1 VPADD
6 LGVSVTGVMSAR
18 DVAGAADTADTA
30 GTAGTGGTGGTDR
43 RRLDGV
49 IGGGF
54 AVATGPFPRH
64 FGARLVAERRR
75 SRRPLW
81 IVATRGTGEFT
92 LRDLRDAEA
101 GLLPLDAATVV
112 RLADLYGVAVRETL
126 PPTARGLEIR
136 DGSLHAGGVS
146 VDYRSGDTRSMV
158 DAYFRLARTL
168 RSIDGES
175 APVRIRHDDL
185 VAMVE
190 HLRGD
195 DPAARYLQSVLL
207 MATAERRV
215 VVGSLIAGAAALG
228 LAGLTDGSIPAV
240 MDEAELID
248 VTDRSAADHLE
259 HASRG

>member
-1 VPADD
+1 
-6 LGVSVTGVMSAR
+6 MSAR
-18 DVAGAADTADTA
+18 DVAGAADTGDT
-30 GTAGTGGTGGTDR
+30 GDTGR
-43 RRLDGV
+43 SRLDGV

-81 IVATRGTGEFT
+81 IVATRGKGEFT

-126 PPTARGLEIR
+126 PRLAGGLEIR

-158 DAYFRLARTL
+158 DASFRLARTL
-168 RSIDGES
+168 RSIDDES
-175 APVRIRHDDL
+175 APVPIRHDDL
-185 VAMVE
+185 VAMVD

-195 DPAARYLQSVLL
+195 DPASRYLQSVLL
-207 MATAERRV
+207 MATAERSV
-215 VVGSLIAGAAALG
+215 VVGSLVAGAAALG
-228 LAGLTDGSIPAV
+228 LTGLTDGSIPSV
-240 MDEAELID
+240 MDEAEVID
-248 VTDRSAADHLE
+248 ITERSVAVHLE
-259 HASRG
+259 HASRS

>member
-1 VPADD
+1 
-6 LGVSVTGVMSAR
+6 M
-18 DVAGAADTADTA
+18 AGAADTGDA
-30 GTAGTGGTGGTDR
+30 GSSRPDGG
-43 RRLDGV
+43 
-49 IGGGF
+49 IGGMIGDGI

-81 IVATRGTGEFT
+81 VVATRSKGEFT

-126 PPTARGLEIR
+126 PPMARGLEIR

-146 VDYRSGDTRSMV
+146 VDYRSGDARSMV

-168 RSIDGES
+168 RSIDDES
-175 APVRIRHDDL
+175 APVPIRHDDL

-195 DPAARYLQSVLL
+195 DPAARYLQSVLV

-215 VVGSLIAGAAALG
+215 VVGSLIAGAAALD
-228 LAGLTDGSIPAV
+228 LAGLTDGSIPAA
-240 MDEAELID
+240 MDEAALIE
-248 VTDRSAADHLE
+248 VTERSTAAHLE
-259 HASRG
+259 HASHG

>member
-6 LGVSVTGVMSAR
+6 LGVSVTGVMSVSEV
-18 DVAGAADTADTA
+18 DGAADTGDA
-30 GTAGTGGTGGTDR
+30 GR
-43 RRLDGV
+43 SRLDAA
-49 IGGGF
+49 IGGGIG
-54 AVATGPFPRH
+54 VATGPFPRH

-81 IVATRGTGEFT
+81 VVATRSKGEFT

-112 RLADLYGVAVRETL
+112 RLADLYGVTVRETL
-126 PPTARGLEIR
+126 PPMARGLEIR
-136 DGSLHAGGVS
+136 EGSLHAGGVS
-146 VDYRSGDTRSMV
+146 VGYQPGDTRSMV

-168 RSIDGES
+168 RSIDDET
-175 APVRIRHDDL
+175 APIPIRHDDL

-195 DPAARYLQSVLL
+195 DPAARYLQSVLV

-215 VVGSLIAGAAALG
+215 VVGSLVAGAAALD
-228 LAGLTDGSIPAV
+228 LAGLTEESIPAV
-240 MDEAELID
+240 MAESVLID
-248 VTDRSAADHLE
+248 VTERSTAPHVE
-259 HASRG
+259 HAGRR